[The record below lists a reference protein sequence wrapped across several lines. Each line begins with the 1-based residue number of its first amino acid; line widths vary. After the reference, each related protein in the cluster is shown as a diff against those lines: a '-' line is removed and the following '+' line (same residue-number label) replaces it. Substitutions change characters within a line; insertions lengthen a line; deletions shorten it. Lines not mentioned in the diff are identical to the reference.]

1 MDVLVL
7 GPVQVWAGEDDVAI
21 DRPLERALLVRLAL
35 AGGVPVPDGR
45 LAEDLWG
52 GDVER
57 PVQRLRVVVSRL
69 RAALGPRAEVIG
81 RTPAGYH
88 ATVSASDLSTAE
100 AAAQRLYG
108 ARRGSDHAAVAAAA
122 RDALALWRGPALAD
136 LRAVPY
142 AAAEGERLDDWRL
155 SLTVA
160 GLEANLELGAAEEVV
175 TELTGLVAR
184 HPLHEPLSGLLA
196 LALYRTGRQADAL
209 DRLARLRRLLA
220 EELGV
225 DPAPETARLELRI
238 LDHDPTLRPASAAA
252 GAAGIYTA
260 AAPVDTAS
268 AAAPHGGVPFG
279 TDVGGVAN
287 GGGAGGVAHRGGGAA
302 HGGGAGGVPHGGGV
316 AGAPFGGV
324 AGAPVGGGVA
334 ASTETTTAVPRP
346 DPVVSAPLTSFVG
359 RGREFDTLGARLA
372 EPGLTTLVGVAGSG
386 KSRLAAELARAAAN
400 SGRAVAFVELAPLA
414 RTEDVLPAVVAAL
427 EANGLATDIS
437 IAPDDPL
444 PGIIAALGGS
454 SAPGNSDTRSD
465 LRAPSDSGAPSELGS
480 RSGSDALGDS
490 AVLGDLG
497 GTSGSAAHRDSGACS
512 SSGVS
517 GGVGAPNDSGAQS
530 DSDANEGAHAAAL
543 GGSDVWHDVDGSVA
557 SSVSAY
563 SVAGGDGIGR
573 RVFLVLDNAEHVIEP
588 VVELVSTAVNSSV
601 LVTSQRALGVA
612 GESVYPLGPLER
624 GIGVALFTER
634 AGLHGLVTAAERE
647 DLVRICAA
655 VDWLPLG
662 IELAAGLTRTLTI
675 SQLAQRIDDRVRL
688 LVGGARDAGG
698 GRHTSLRVALD
709 WSYELL
715 AERERAVLRRLG
727 VFAGGC
733 TLEAA
738 EAVAPDD
745 SSSDTRV
752 DLAVGDIA
760 PALADLVN
768 RSLVTVQNYG
778 ASRRFAL
785 LETIRDY
792 ALAQLSETGETDSL
806 RARHADWGLGLVR
819 QIGKPDDFA
828 TAESVAAVFAEWP
841 NILAALEY
849 APGTPRAAIGLR
861 LAIAMH
867 VPWLARAWF
876 REARRHYGALIESLA
891 ATPAAPPNAAAT
903 GQADGTVAGRIGGA
917 TTSHPGDAPA
927 PALADAPVSPA
938 ELAQALSHYG
948 FHTLMTGDFD
958 SAAAQL
964 GRASELAAPLDDIEL
979 AQTVRYYQGIV
990 DIERARLPEAVAR
1003 LREGERLAVRV
1014 TQASSFADALGTAL
1028 LYSGDAA
1035 GALAAYQRSTEV
1047 DRVNDDEHGLS
1058 RGLSNQAKALLDL
1071 GRTEDALALAEE
1083 SDRYARRLDDRQ
1095 ILPLNDLTRAA
1106 VALAAGQLDAAETYC
1121 RAALA
1126 HEDEAGLARLE
1137 LADVLIAKGELDEAA
1152 ALLAEHDAAAVG
1164 GVPGLAARAIEA
1176 ALRHVQGRPHRIE
1189 RIRADYQTAGFG
1201 WQRYVARLEELEK
1214 PGSTS

>member
-7 GPVQVWAGEDDVAI
+7 GPVQVRAGDDGFAI
-21 DRPLERALLVRLAL
+21 DRPLERAVLVRLAL
-35 AGGVPVPDGR
+35 ANGIPVPDGR
-45 LAEDLWG
+45 LAADLWG
-52 GDVER
+52 EDVER

-69 RAALGPRAEVIG
+69 RAALGPHAEVIG

-88 ATVSASDLSTAE
+88 ASVSASDLMTAE
-100 AAAQRLYG
+100 AAAQRLHT
-108 ARRGSDHAAVAAAA
+108 ARRNGDHAVVAAAA
-122 RDALALWRGPALAD
+122 REALGLWRGPALAD
-136 LRAVPY
+136 LRSVPY
-142 AAAEGERLDDWRL
+142 AEAEGERLDDWRL

-160 GLEANLELGAAEEVV
+160 GLEANLELGAAGEVV

-209 DRLARLRRLLA
+209 DRLARLRRALA

-225 DPAPETARLELRI
+225 DPAPETAALELRI
-238 LDHDPTLRPASAAA
+238 LDHDPTLRTVHAPTGDAAEPA
-252 GAAGIYTA
+252 T
-260 AAPVDTAS
+260 PMEVED
-268 AAAPHGGVPFG
+268 
-279 TDVGGVAN
+279 
-287 GGGAGGVAHRGGGAA
+287 
-302 HGGGAGGVPHGGGV
+302 
-316 AGAPFGGV
+316 
-324 AGAPVGGGVA
+324 
-334 ASTETTTAVPRP
+334 RP
-346 DPVVSAPLTSFVG
+346 QLIVSAPSTSFVG
-359 RGREFDTLGARLA
+359 RGREFDALGTRLA
-372 EPGLTTLVGVAGSG
+372 GPGRTTLVGVAGSG

-400 SGRAVAFVELAPLA
+400 SGRAVVFVELAPLA
-414 RTEDVLPAVVAAL
+414 RPEDVLPAVVAAL
-427 EANGLATDIS
+427 ENAGLDVS
-437 IAPDDPL
+437 IDPDDLL
-444 PGIIAALGGS
+444 PGIV
-454 SAPGNSDTRSD
+454 
-465 LRAPSDSGAPSELGS
+465 
-480 RSGSDALGDS
+480 
-490 AVLGDLG
+490 AVLGNSNVRG
-497 GTSGSAAHRDSGACS
+497 GNGTRANSGARDGVQARGDSGTQRDLAS
-512 SSGVS
+512 STHSFVS
-517 GGVGAPNDSGAQS
+517 GDSHPGAYGTR
-530 DSDANEGAHAAAL
+530 
-543 GGSDVWHDVDGSVA
+543 
-557 SSVSAY
+557 
-563 SVAGGDGIGR
+563 AGIL
-573 RVFLVLDNAEHVIEP
+573 LVLDNAEHLIEP
-588 VVELVSTAVNSSV
+588 VAELASAARGSSV

-634 AGLHGLVTAAERE
+634 AGLNGLVTAQERE

-688 LVGGARDAGG
+688 LVGGARGAGG

-738 EAVAPDD
+738 EAVVPRSVSGDPGAVDD
-745 SSSDTRV
+745 A

-778 ASRRFAL
+778 ATRQFVL
-785 LETIRDY
+785 LETVRDY
-792 ALAQLSETGETDSL
+792 ALACLAETAETDPL
-806 RARHADWGLGLVR
+806 RARHADWCLDLVHK
-819 QIGKPDDFA
+819 IGEPGDFA
-828 TAESVAAVFAEWP
+828 TAEAVAAVFAEWP

-849 APGTPRAAIGLR
+849 APGTSRTASGLR
-861 LAIAMH
+861 LATAMH

-876 REARRHYGALIESLA
+876 REAKRHYGALIDSL
-891 ATPAAPPNAAAT
+891 
-903 GQADGTVAGRIGGA
+903 
-917 TTSHPGDAPA
+917 DAIA
-927 PALADAPVSPA
+927 HVPVLPA

-964 GRASELAAPLDDIEL
+964 ARASELAGPLDDIEL

-990 DIERARLPEAVAR
+990 DIERARLPEAVER

-1047 DRVNDDEHGLS
+1047 DRANDDEHSLS

-1071 GRTEDALALAEE
+1071 GRTEDALAMAEE

-1106 VALAAGQLDAAETYC
+1106 VAAATGQLDAAESYC

-1137 LADVLIAKGELDEAA
+1137 LADVLIAKGELDAA
-1152 ALLAEHDAAAVG
+1152 ETLLAEHDAAAPC
-1164 GVPGLAARAIEA
+1164 GVPMLAARAISA
-1176 ALRHVQGRPHRIE
+1176 TLRHARGELPPESVE
-1189 RIRADYQTAGFG
+1189 RARSEFRSSGFG
-1201 WQRYVARLEELEK
+1201 WRRYTARLDALTELEE
-1214 PGSTS
+1214 PDSAS

>member
-7 GPVQVWAGEDDVAI
+7 GPVQFRAGEDVVAI
-21 DRPLERALLVRLAL
+21 DRQLERAVLVRLAL
-35 AGGVPVPDGR
+35 ANGVPVPDGR

-52 GDVER
+52 ADVER

-69 RAALGPRAEVIG
+69 RAALGAHAEVIG

-88 ATVSASDLSTAE
+88 ASSRAADLVTAE
-100 AAAQRLYG
+100 AAAQRLYA
-108 ARRGSDHAAVAAAA
+108 ARRAGDHAGVAAAA
-122 RDALALWRGPALAD
+122 REALGWWRGAALAD
-136 LRAVPY
+136 LRSVPY
-142 AAAEGERLDDWRL
+142 AAAEGDRLDDWRL

-160 GLEANLELGAAEEVV
+160 GLEANLELGAAGEVV

-184 HPLHEPLSGLLA
+184 YPLHEPLSGLLA

-209 DRLARLRRLLA
+209 DRLARLRRNLA

-225 DPAPETARLELRI
+225 DPAPETAALELRI
-238 LDHDPTLRPASAAA
+238 LDHDPILRPAN
-252 GAAGIYTA
+252 TA
-260 AAPVDTAS
+260 PIPTTPVTTEPAT
-268 AAAPHGGVPFG
+268 AAPH
-279 TDVGGVAN
+279 
-287 GGGAGGVAHRGGGAA
+287 
-302 HGGGAGGVPHGGGV
+302 
-316 AGAPFGGV
+316 
-324 AGAPVGGGVA
+324 
-334 ASTETTTAVPRP
+334 P
-346 DPVVSAPLTSFVG
+346 DPVVSAPATSFIG

-400 SGRAVAFVELAPLA
+400 SGRPVAFVELAPLA
-414 RTEDVLPAVVAAL
+414 RAEDVLPAVLAILETNGLIEGIPIDPDDLLPGVVAAL
-427 EANGLATDIS
+427 GTS
-437 IAPDDPL
+437 GAPDDS
-444 PGIIAALGGS
+444 GARG
-454 SAPGNSDTRSD
+454 
-465 LRAPSDSGAPSELGS
+465 DSGAPGNAA
-480 RSGSDALGDS
+480 ALGDS
-490 AVLGDLG
+490 RDLERA
-497 GTSGSAAHRDSGACS
+497 SAGP
-512 SSGVS
+512 
-517 GGVGAPNDSGAQS
+517 PNDSGIR
-530 DSDANEGAHAAAL
+530 
-543 GGSDVWHDVDGSVA
+543 GGSGARGDSSAQRDIAA
-557 SSVSAY
+557 SANSAPT
-563 SVAGGDGIGR
+563 GDYAQQVLLI
-573 RVFLVLDNAEHVIEP
+573 LDNAEHLIEP
-588 VVELVSTAVNSSV
+588 VAELATAAAGSSI
-601 LVTSQRALGVA
+601 LITSQRALGVT

-624 GIGVALFTER
+624 GNGVALFTER
-634 AGLHGLVTAAERE
+634 AGLHGLVTVDERAE
-647 DLVRICAA
+647 LVRICAA

-738 EAVAPDD
+738 EAVTPGA
-745 SSSDTRV
+745 
-752 DLAVGDIA
+752 DLEGGDIA

-778 ASRRFAL
+778 ATRRFVL
-785 LETIRDY
+785 LETVRDY
-792 ALAQLSETGETDSL
+792 ALAQLAQTHETDPL
-806 RARHADWGLGLVR
+806 YARHVDWCLDLVR
-819 QIGKPDDFA
+819 KIGEPDDFA

-841 NILAALEY
+841 NILAALEN
-849 APGTPRAAIGLR
+849 APGTPRAAAGLR
-861 LAIAMH
+861 LATAMH

-876 REARRHYGALIESLA
+876 REARRHYGALIESL
-891 ATPAAPPNAAAT
+891 PADT
-903 GQADGTVAGRIGGA
+903 
-917 TTSHPGDAPA
+917 
-927 PALADAPVSPA
+927 SPA
-938 ELAQALSHYG
+938 ELAQAQSHYG

-964 GRASELAAPLDDIEL
+964 ARASEVAAPLDDIEL

-990 DIERARLPEAVAR
+990 DIERAELPAAVER
-1003 LREGERLAVRV
+1003 LREGERLAVRI

-1047 DRVNDDEHGLS
+1047 DRANDDEHGLS

-1071 GRTEDALALAEE
+1071 GRTEDALAMVEE

-1106 VALAAGQLDAAETYC
+1106 VALAAGQLDAAESYC

-1126 HEDEAGLARLE
+1126 HEEEAGLARLE

-1152 ALLAEHDAAAVG
+1152 AWLAEHDAAAPG
-1164 GVPGLAARAIEA
+1164 GVPALAARAIEV
-1176 ALRHVQGRPHRIE
+1176 ALRHAQGDQDGELVE
-1189 RIRADYQTAGFG
+1189 RTRSAYRTSGFG
-1201 WQRYVARLEELEK
+1201 WQRYLNRLEK
-1214 PGSTS
+1214 PGTTS